1 MTFDG
6 AKNLTISYNPTINLP
21 KQLDFGGNN
30 RIFYHYTAGGA
41 KLLKHTVPATGT
53 GVYTHYIGNIVY
65 EGSTLSY
72 IITEEGRLVAVGTG
86 TDRKFL
92 YEYNL
97 KDHLG
102 NSRVTFMGTDLGGAV
117 DIVQATSY
125 YPFGLV
131 MNQMNGNTATGY
143 NKNKYLY
150 NGKELQDDV
159 FAGSSLNWFDYGAR
173 FYDPQIGRWHSID
186 PKAEESRRLSP
197 YNYAVDNPIRFI
209 DPDGMKWKPWQTEKN
224 NFIRYQGGEKDQS
237 NWTKAHNTLMSN
249 KTYSAVYNDV
259 ESKPE
264 TYDIKQVYLA
274 NYNTS
279 GDVINGQYSPDDN
292 TINLRCDVPET
303 SMGETLCEEVFHAG
317 QDASGSKNTKIENEV
332 EAKFASVVAGIGKD
346 EFSIQKNAGG
356 IIDMLKSGKS
366 VDAKTINKYKDGIN
380 MIYNAV
386 ADRYS
391 NLGWSKSDMK
401 FDANKFLNYL
411 NTAVNK

>member
-1 MTFDG
+1 
-6 AKNLTISYNPTINLP
+6 
-21 KQLDFGGNN
+21 
-30 RIFYHYTAGGA
+30 
-41 KLLKHTVPATGT
+41 
-53 GVYTHYIGNIVY
+53 
-65 EGSTLSY
+65 
-72 IITEEGRLVAVGTG
+72 
-86 TDRKFL
+86 
-92 YEYNL
+92 
-97 KDHLG
+97 
-102 NSRVTFMGTDLGGAV
+102 
-117 DIVQATSY
+117 
-125 YPFGLV
+125 
-131 MNQMNGNTATGY
+131 
-143 NKNKYLY
+143 
-150 NGKELQDDV
+150 
-159 FAGSSLNWFDYGAR
+159 
-173 FYDPQIGRWHSID
+173 
-186 PKAEESRRLSP
+186 
-197 YNYAVDNPIRFI
+197 
-209 DPDGMKWKPWQTEKN
+209 MKWKPWQTEKN

-292 TINLRCDVPET
+292 TINLRCNVPET
-303 SMGETLCEEVFHAG
+303 SMGETLFEEVFHAG